1 VVARGRRGKRGKSQE
16 KLKETPKKNYRK
28 KAEDNTII
36 MVGLIEDGDTL
47 EVVVSRQVV
56 IIIRLIII
64 NY

>member
-1 VVARGRRGKRGKSQE
+1 
-16 KLKETPKKNYRK
+16 
-28 KAEDNTII
+28 